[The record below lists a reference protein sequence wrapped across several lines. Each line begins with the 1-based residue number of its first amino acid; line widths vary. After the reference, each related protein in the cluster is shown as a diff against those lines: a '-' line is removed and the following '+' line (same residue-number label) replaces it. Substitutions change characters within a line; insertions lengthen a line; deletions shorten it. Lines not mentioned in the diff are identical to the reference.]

1 MTALVIIIPI
11 FMSLLWIGLGRVADT
26 DTLTGAAWVSSSMWA
41 CTALLIGVL
50 R

>member
-1 MTALVIIIPI
+1 MNALVIIVPI

-26 DTLTGAAWVSSSMWA
+26 DTLTSAAWVNSTIWA
-41 CTALLIGVL
+41 CTALVIGVL